1 MPVGLASLVVVNLV
15 GKVFGQADH
24 ISSTLNAFA
33 NHGFESLEVLLKVVC
48 ACGLDDADEG
58 FV

>member
-15 GKVFGQADH
+15 SKVFRQADH

-33 NHGFESLEVLLKVVC
+33 NHRLKSLKVLLKVVC
-48 ACGLDDADEG
+48 ACGLDDTDEG